1 MDLQIFLR
9 SRRSV
14 RRFRQQPVPVSMI
27 RNILTTATYAPSA
40 HNRQPWRFVVIAD
53 ETSKLSL
60 SDAMAI
66 NFRRDLEKDNLS
78 EAKILTRLEKSRTR
92 LISSPIIIILCMDFS
107 EMDQYPDTRRAEV
120 EKLMAIQSTANAGMQ
135 LMLAAHAEG
144 LGCVW
149 TCAPLFAP
157 DIVKIALN
165 LSTTWEPQAMFLV
178 GYPAEIPHLRERKS
192 IEEISIFI

>member
-14 RRFRQQPVPVSMI
+14 RRFRQQPVPVSI
-27 RNILTTATYAPSA
+27 LRNILTTATYAPSA
-40 HNRQPWRFVVIAD
+40 HNRQPWRFVVLTD
-53 ETSKLSL
+53 ETAKSSL

-66 NFRRDLEKDNLS
+66 NFRHDLEIDNLS
-78 EAKILTRLEKSRTR
+78 EAEIRTRLERSRTR
-92 LISSPIIIILCMDFS
+92 LISSPVIIILCMDFS
-107 EMDQYPDTRRAEV
+107 EMDKYPDIRRAEA
-120 EKLMAIQSTANAGMQ
+120 EKVMAIQSIANAGMQ
-135 LMLAAHAEG
+135 LMLAAHAEK

-157 DIVKIALN
+157 DIVKTALN
-165 LSTTWEPQAMFLV
+165 LSTTWEPLAMFLV
-178 GYPAEIPHLRERKS
+178 GYPAEIPRLRERKS

>member
-1 MDLQIFLR
+1 
-9 SRRSV
+9 
-14 RRFRQQPVPVSMI
+14 MI

-178 GYPAEIPHLRERKS
+178 GYPAETPPFRERKS
-192 IEEISIFI
+192 IEEISKFK